1 MDTATVPT
9 EFEKLSIGLD
19 RETDASN
26 ATQHNQPHEETIYL
40 TKLTCGNKEFLFSRK
55 LVVKVTGSD
64 EGWIFK
70 SEDPEIVGFGLQRQD
85 AHLAFRQD
93 FATCWDVIASKD
105 DSLLTLD
112 AIDLKVSLKSLVTD
126 ARIVE

>member
-1 MDTATVPT
+1 MDTATAPT
-9 EFEKLSIGLD
+9 EFEKLSIGLH

-26 ATQHNQPHEETIYL
+26 ATQHNKPHEETIYL
-40 TKLTCGNKEFLFSRK
+40 AKLACGNKDFLFSRE
-55 LVVKVTGSD
+55 LVIKVTGSE

-85 AHLAFRQD
+85 ALLAFRQD

-112 AIDLKVSLKSLVTD
+112 AIDLKNSLKSLVTD
-126 ARIVE
+126 SRVVE